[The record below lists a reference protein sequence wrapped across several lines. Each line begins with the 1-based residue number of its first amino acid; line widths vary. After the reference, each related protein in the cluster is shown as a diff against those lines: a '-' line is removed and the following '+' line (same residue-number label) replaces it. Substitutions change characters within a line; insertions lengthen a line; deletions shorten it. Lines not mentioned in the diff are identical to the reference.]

1 MLANNIIL
9 LLVIAA
15 ILNYFVITKIIY
27 FLAPTIPKG
36 KFPNKIYGKN
46 NCTRI
51 ADNQNRGYGMEPI
64 VTDTPI
70 NEVQL
75 ILKTIIERMPRT
87 TIVNEKE
94 GFLHSVQL
102 TPFFRFHDDI
112 FIKIFLEDKKT
123 TIWFQSQSRLGL
135 YDFLINERRIKHI
148 YKNVKK
154 SL

>member
-27 FLAPTIPKG
+27 VLAPTIPKG

>member
-1 MLANNIIL
+1 MLANKIII
-9 LLVIAA
+9 LLVIATM
-15 ILNYFVITKIIY
+15 LNYFVITKIIY

>member
-1 MLANNIIL
+1 MLANNIIIL
-9 LLVIAA
+9 LIIATM
-15 ILNYFVITKIIY
+15 LHYLVITKIIY
-27 FLAPTIPKG
+27 FLAPTIPKD

-51 ADNQNRGYGMEPI
+51 ADNQNRGYGMKPI

-75 ILKTIIERMPRT
+75 ILKTIIKKMSRATIINER
-87 TIVNEKE
+87 E
-94 GFLHSVQL
+94 GFIHFVQS

-112 FIKIFLEDKKT
+112 FIKLFLEDKKT

-135 YDFLINERRIKHI
+135 YDFLINEKRVEHL
-148 YKNVKK
+148 YNNVKK

>member
-135 YDFLINERRIKHI
+135 YDFLINERIIKHI